1 MKEQDE
7 DEERKRVGE
16 EEDEEEDEEEEEE
29 EEEEEGGGVKKKK
42 EEEEGVVRKEDE
54 EEFICSAISVKK
66 RELTV
71 LLYSH
76 NINYRMKQ
84 SSESMH
90 PTRTMPTYNTQAVKN
105 NNTANKQANIFFLIA
120 IKNNLKKL

>member
-1 MKEQDE
+1 M
-7 DEERKRVGE
+7 
-16 EEDEEEDEEEEEE
+16 
-29 EEEEEGGGVKKKK
+29 KKKE
-42 EEEEGVVRKEDE
+42 EEEEGVVRKED

-71 LLYSH
+71 LLYNH

-90 PTRTMPTYNTQAVKN
+90 STRTMPTYNTQAVKKKKQKKKPHSN
-105 NNTANKQANIFFLIA
+105 KTNKQKIIF
-120 IKNNLKKL
+120 